1 MVDKK
6 TTMLFAK
13 GQIASSI
20 TSIVCES
27 HRSMTMAANF
37 QSETTSFCSS
47 FSFSRSVMNFTSLT
61 MGFLF
66 NSKLLETGLNLME
79 TKGIL
84 KEHFWSDHEYYI
96 QYVTTFRYCKY
107 CKYFFHLWMFCSSR
121 LILKQAAL
129 ILQTDFS
136 CIWFVL
142 YFDTSADGL
151 FTFKIL
157 L

>member
-1 MVDKK
+1 
-6 TTMLFAK
+6 MLFAK

-66 NSKLLETGLNLME
+66 NSKLLETGLDVIE
-79 TKGIL
+79 TKSIL
-84 KEHFWSDHEYYI
+84 KDHEYYI
-96 QYVTTFRYCKY
+96 HYVTTFRYCRDCKRCKY
-107 CKYFFHLWMFCSSR
+107 CKYFFYLWMFCSSR
-121 LILKQAAL
+121 LILEQAAL
-129 ILQTDFS
+129 ILKTDFS
-136 CIWFVL
+136 CILICFV
-142 YFDTSADGL
+142 FDTSADGV
-151 FTFKIL
+151 FTFIGKSS
-157 L
+157 

>member
-66 NSKLLETGLNLME
+66 NSKLLETVLNVIE
-79 TKGIL
+79 TKSIL
-84 KEHFWSDHEYYI
+84 KDHEYYI
-96 QYVTTFRYCKY
+96 HYVTTFIANIVNTSSTYGCFVAHDWYSNRQHLSCKQ
-107 CKYFFHLWMFCSSR
+107 
-121 LILKQAAL
+121 ILVVY
-129 ILQTDFS
+129 
-136 CIWFVL
+136 WFVL
-142 YFDTSADGL
+142 YFDTSADGV